1 MFNMMWLMLYFDVS
15 KNSFITVF
23 NRFFFLSSLSSFLS
37 FPFICIYFCFEVVH
51 SLPFLCSLYV
61 LVLVLILMFIRSPTS
76 STLSIPSIFKKTK
89 QKYYIYERLSSSLLS
104 YRISSYPIVYIYI
117 YHIIAQHTSHT
128 MESNQM
134 SKALSSHS
142 MIIYISLLSLLILQQ
157 RGVFSLFIQ

>member
-1 MFNMMWLMLYFDVS
+1 MLYFDVS

-61 LVLVLILMFIRSPTS
+61 LVLVLILMFICSPTS

-104 YRISSYPIVYIYI
+104 YRIHIHISYHSTAYVTYNGVK
-117 YHIIAQHTSHT
+117 
-128 MESNQM
+128 SNVK
-134 SKALSSHS
+134 SAF
-142 MIIYISLLSLLILQQ
+142 LSLYDNLYQLT
-157 RGVFSLFIQ
+157 